1 MNVRNWISAVFAA
14 RLFACVSDFK
24 SYYDANISLLD
35 FDKAKDLFNSE
46 WPIYTRTNDSCT
58 DAVFQRR
65 SRGAYTWCPT
75 AVRSKVRCK
84 FVIGRGVII
93 KKGAVVED
101 SVILPG
107 VTIGE
112 DVCIRCA
119 VVDKKVKAI
128 RKKELIGEPIIR
140 CTSREETESNGY
152 NLNGGRRGSSVHQ
165 ERRSGRCDRLP
176 GSGTRKEGA

>member
-1 MNVRNWISAVFAA
+1 MDIRGISLRGF
-14 RLFACVSDFK
+14 FACVSDFK

-46 WPIYTRTNDSCT
+46 WPIYTRTNDSAPT
-58 DAVFQRR
+58 QYSNGGAVVH
-65 SRGAYTWCPT
+65 SMVSNGCEIEGT
-75 AVRSKVRCK
+75 VRNS
-84 FVIGRGVII
+84 VIGRGVVI

-119 VVDKKVKAI
+119 VVDKNVKAL
-128 RKKELIGEPIIR
+128 RKYELIGEPDHPLYIK
-140 CTSREETESNGY
+140 
-152 NLNGGRRGSSVHQ
+152 RG
-165 ERRSGRCDRLP
+165 DRI
-176 GSGTRKEGA
+176 